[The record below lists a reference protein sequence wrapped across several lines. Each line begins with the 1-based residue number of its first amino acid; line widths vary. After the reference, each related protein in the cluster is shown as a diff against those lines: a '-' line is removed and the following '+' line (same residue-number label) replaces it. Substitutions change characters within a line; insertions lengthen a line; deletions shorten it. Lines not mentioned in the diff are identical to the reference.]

1 MFAKH
6 WQSLAQDHFAM
17 SRQPAPSK
25 MNLRTKLSAAGTDA
39 ADEHIGF
46 AAIFAPRQ
54 VNQDENVCGDKGLPA
69 ESRATPSMY

>member
-1 MFAKH
+1 
-6 WQSLAQDHFAM
+6 
-17 SRQPAPSK
+17 